1 MDTKGLK
8 AAALSIRTLSMDAI
22 QKANSGHPGMP
33 LGCAEIGALLYGEI
47 LRHYPGDSAWP
58 NRDRFVLSAGH
69 GSMLLYA
76 LLHLSGYRLSLED
89 IRNFRQVGSRT
100 PGHPEYGHTDG
111 VETTTGPLGQG
122 VGNAVGLAVAE
133 AMTAAKFNTREH
145 TIVDHYTYA
154 LAGDGCMMEGVAS
167 EAASMA
173 GHLGLGKLIVFYDS
187 NDITIEG
194 STNITFTEDVG
205 ARFRAYGW
213 QTLTGDAYDFPGMMK
228 LVEEA
233 KADTKRPSLIILKS
247 TIGKGAPSK
256 QGSHET
262 HGAPLG
268 SDEIRAARKAMG
280 VPEDAEF
287 FVHPDAVSYFAA
299 KKERTQ
305 KAYDEWKKTFD
316 AWAGANPGLKAEWDL
331 WHAKEPS
338 LQGLALPEFKIG
350 DSVATRS
357 AGGKA
362 LLAAARLLPN
372 LVGGSADLGPS
383 NNTAMPEYGVFG
395 PGNPRGRGFHF
406 GVREHAMGAV
416 CNGMA
421 LYGSLRP
428 FCATFLVFS
437 DYMKPA
443 IRLAALMKIPVIYIF
458 THDSIYVGEDGPTH
472 QPIEHLAALRIIPD
486 LLVLRPGDAQETALA
501 WKTALA
507 RHDGPTALVLTRQN
521 LPVYP
526 KADPDWADSFR
537 RGAYIVKDPA
547 GSPEVVVL
555 ATGSEVSLAVQAAEA
570 SGRKVRVVSMPSREL
585 FLAQDRAFREK
596 ILPPGVRVIVAEV
609 GVSCGW
615 DGFVRDRKDLF
626 TIDGF
631 GLSGPG
637 PKVAEALHRDQ
648 SSLEK
653 LIRG

>member
-1 MDTKGLK
+1 MNTKGLEGV
-8 AAALSIRTLSMDAI
+8 ATSIRTLSMDAI

-33 LGCAEIGALLYGEI
+33 LGCAELGALLYGEI
-47 LRHYPGDSAWP
+47 LRHYPEDSTWP

-76 LLHLSGYRLSLED
+76 LLHLSGYDLSLDD
-89 IRNFRQVGSRT
+89 IKAFRQVGSRT

-133 AMTAAKFNTREH
+133 AMTAAKFNTPEH

-173 GHLGLGKLIVFYDS
+173 GHMGLGKLIVFYDS

-194 STNITFTEDVG
+194 STEITFSEDVA
-205 ARFRAYGW
+205 ARFAAYGW
-213 QTLTGDAYDFPGMMK
+213 QTLSGDAYDFAGMLK

-233 KADTKRPSLIILKS
+233 KADKNRPSLITLKS
-247 TIGKGAPSK
+247 TIGKGSPTK
-256 QGSHET
+256 EGSHET

-268 SDEIRAARKAMG
+268 AEEIRAAKKAMG

-287 FVHPDAVSYFAA
+287 FVHPDALSYFTA
-299 KKERTQ
+299 KKEDWRQAYQEWTRTFQ
-305 KAYDEWKKTFD
+305 
-316 AWAGANPGLKAEWDL
+316 AWTEANPELQAQWDL
-331 WHAKEPS
+331 WRSAKPS
-338 LQGLALPEFKIG
+338 LDSLVLPEFSLG

-357 AGGKA
+357 ASGKT
-362 LLAAARLLPN
+362 LVAAAAALPN

-383 NNTAMPEYGVFG
+383 NNTAMPGLGVFG
-395 PGNPRGRGFHF
+395 PDTPTGRAFHF

-443 IRLAALMKIPVIYIF
+443 IRLAALMKLPVIYVF
-458 THDSIYVGEDGPTH
+458 THDSIFVGEDGPTH
-472 QPIEHLAALRIIPD
+472 QPIEHLAALRVIPD
-486 LLVLRPGDAQETALA
+486 LLVLRPGDAQETAKA
-501 WKTALA
+501 WEMALA
-507 RHDGPTALVLTRQN
+507 RHDGPTALILTRQN

-526 KADPDWADSFR
+526 KADPNWKENFR
-537 RGAYIVKDPA
+537 RGAYIVKDSA
-547 GSPEVVVL
+547 QAADTVIL
-555 ATGSEVSLAVQAAEA
+555 ATGSEVSLAVQAAEE
-570 SGRKVRVVSMPSREL
+570 GGGQVRVVSMPSREL
-585 FLAQDRAFREK
+585 FLAQDKAFQEEV
-596 ILPPGVRVIVAEV
+596 LPPGIRCIVAEV
-609 GVSCGW
+609 GVSLGW
-615 DGFVRDRKDLF
+615 EGFVRDRKDLF
-626 TIDGF
+626 TIDSF

-637 PKVAEALHRDQ
+637 SQVASALGRDKEALK
-648 SSLEK
+648 K
-653 LIRG
+653 LIQD